1 MTSELPVPI
10 GKAKALTKKREKSSE
25 LELAASLP
33 DFLCF
38 AVYST
43 NLAFHKV
50 YKPLFDELG
59 LTYPQYVT
67 LVALNDEADQTVG
80 QLGEKLFLESS
91 TLTPLLKR
99 LEAMGYVTR
108 KRDSEDE
115 RQVRVSLT
123 SKGKT
128 IFEKAF
134 CGRETVIDAT
144 GLDPE
149 SFARLQRD
157 LIKLRDNMLAASAK

>member
-1 MTSELPVPI
+1 MTVEPI
-10 GKAKALTKKREKSSE
+10 PAGRTKQLKRKGKSPDIAR
-25 LELAASLP
+25 AAALP

-115 RQVRVSLT
+115 RQVRINLT
-123 SKGKT
+123 TQGKT

-134 CGRETVIDAT
+134 CGREAVIDAT
-144 GLDPE
+144 GLDRE
-149 SFARLQRD
+149 SFSRLQRD
-157 LIKLRDNMLAASAK
+157 LIKLRDNLLAASKT

>member
-1 MTSELPVPI
+1 MKRK
-10 GKAKALTKKREKSSE
+10 GKSPDIA
-25 LELAASLP
+25 LAASLP

-67 LVALNDEADQTVG
+67 LVALNDHGGQTVS

-115 RQVRVSLT
+115 RQVRVNLT
-123 SKGKT
+123 PKGQT

-134 CGRETVIDAT
+134 CGREAVIDAT

-157 LIKLRDNMLAASAK
+157 LIKLRDNLLAWPKT

>member
-1 MTSELPVPI
+1 M
-10 GKAKALTKKREKSSE
+10 TKKANQPKQ
-25 LELAASLP
+25 ELAGSLA

-43 NLAFHKV
+43 NLAFNRA

-59 LTYPQYVT
+59 LTYPQYAT
-67 LVALNDEADQTVG
+67 LIALNEESDQTVG

-99 LEAMGYVTR
+99 LEAAGYVTR
-108 KRDSEDE
+108 TRDVEDE
-115 RQVRVSLT
+115 RQVRIALT
-123 SKGKT
+123 KDGKA

-134 CGRETVIDAT
+134 CGRERVIEAT
-144 GLDPE
+144 GLDYDT
-149 SFARLQRD
+149 FVRLQSD
-157 LIKLRDNMLAASAK
+157 LLTLRANLLKSSER

>member
-1 MTSELPVPI
+1 M
-10 GKAKALTKKREKSSE
+10 KHRENSSE
-25 LELAASLP
+25 PGLAASLP

-67 LVALNDEADQTVG
+67 LVALNDEGGQTVS

-108 KRDSEDE
+108 KRDSQDE

-123 SKGKT
+123 PKGQT

-134 CGRETVIDAT
+134 CGREAVIDAT
-144 GLDPE
+144 GLDPD

-157 LIKLRDNMLAASAK
+157 LIKLRDNLLAWSKT

>member
-1 MTSELPVPI
+1 M
-10 GKAKALTKKREKSSE
+10 KHKEKSSE
-25 LELAASLP
+25 RELAASLP

-43 NLAFHKV
+43 NLAFHRV

-67 LVALNDEADQTVG
+67 LVALNDEGGQTVS

-108 KRDSEDE
+108 KRDSQDE

-123 SKGKT
+123 PKGQT

-134 CGRETVIDAT
+134 CGREAVIDAT

-157 LIKLRDNMLAASAK
+157 LIKLRDNLLAWSKT

>member
-1 MTSELPVPI
+1 MN
-10 GKAKALTKKREKSSE
+10 KKTNQDDR
-25 LELAASLP
+25 ELAACLT

-43 NLAFHKV
+43 NLAFGRA

-59 LTYPQYVT
+59 ITYPQYAT
-67 LVALNDEADQTVG
+67 LIALNEESGQTVG

-91 TLTPLLKR
+91 TLTPMLKR

-108 KRDSEDE
+108 KRDTEDE
-115 RQVRVSLT
+115 RQVRIALT
-123 SKGKT
+123 KEGKA

-134 CGRETVIDAT
+134 CGRERVIEAT
-144 GLDPE
+144 GLD
-149 SFARLQRD
+149 FDTFVRLQRD
-157 LIKLRDNMLAASAK
+157 LITLRDNLLKASER

>member
-1 MTSELPVPI
+1 MEKTDN
-10 GKAKALTKKREKSSE
+10 REDG
-25 LELAASLP
+25 LAGSLG

-43 NLAFHKV
+43 NLAFSRA

-59 LTYPQYVT
+59 LTYPQYAT
-67 LVALNDEADQTVG
+67 MVALNEVEGQTVS
-80 QLGEKLFLESS
+80 QLGDKLHLESS

-99 LEAMGYVTR
+99 LETAGYVTR
-108 KRDSEDE
+108 KRDTEDE

-123 SKGKT
+123 AAGRS

-134 CGRETVIDAT
+134 CGRESVIKAT
-144 GLDPE
+144 GLDHDA
-149 SFARLQRD
+149 FVRLQRD
-157 LIKLRDNMLAASAK
+157 LITLRDNLLQAAKD

>member
-1 MTSELPVPI
+1 MGDSGQADHQAGVDRLP
-10 GKAKALTKKREKSSE
+10 GLDE
-25 LELAASLP
+25 
-33 DFLCF
+33 FLCF

-67 LVALNDEADQTVG
+67 LVALNDHGGQTVS

-115 RQVRVSLT
+115 RQVRVNLT
-123 SKGKT
+123 PKGQT

-134 CGRETVIDAT
+134 CGREAVIDAT

-157 LIKLRDNMLAASAK
+157 LIKLRDNLLAWPKT

>member
-1 MTSELPVPI
+1 MTEELQTRL
-10 GKAKALTKKREKSSE
+10 GKVKILKKRKKSSDT
-25 LELAASLP
+25 ELAASLP

-50 YKPLFDELG
+50 YKPLFDEIG
-59 LTYPQYVT
+59 LTYPQYAT
-67 LVALNDEADQTVG
+67 LVALNDESDQTVG

-99 LEAMGYVTR
+99 LEAAGHVR
-108 KRDSEDE
+108 RRRDSEDE

-123 SKGKT
+123 PQGQAV
-128 IFEKAF
+128 FEKAF
-134 CGRETVIDAT
+134 CGREAVIDAA
-144 GLDPE
+144 GLDPDA
-149 SFARLQRD
+149 FVRLQRD
-157 LIKLRDNMLAASAK
+157 LIKLRDNLLAASRK